1 MRTVATGLTGRKE
14 TSMVNEYKEMFKSL
28 RKELLIKLI
37 REVDDDKTLSRVY
50 KILLKA
56 SKEQ

>member
-1 MRTVATGLTGRKE
+1 M
-14 TSMVNEYKEMFKSL
+14 NEYKEMFKTM
-28 RKELLIKLI
+28 RKELLIRLI
-37 REVDDDKTLSRVY
+37 WKVDDDKVLSRVY

>member
-1 MRTVATGLTGRKE
+1 
-14 TSMVNEYKEMFKSL
+14 MVNEYKEMFKSL